1 MRFSLVS
8 LTSGLLL
15 SGAAATFQKQC
26 TDADIV
32 EHTGN
37 PAGTIQVIQNVTTYI
52 SAPNPLSLRALAR
65 RNTAVIYLTDVFG
78 IELLQNKRL
87 ADSFAKAGY
96 LTIAPDMLEGEALPT
111 DLNVPGLN
119 LTEYT
124 LRHGPA
130 NVDPIVAKAVAYAR
144 SRPGITKVAI
154 TGYCFGGKYAF
165 RFLSAGRNVDAGFT
179 AHPSLLVD
187 AEITAITKP
196 IGLALAETDT
206 MLTPARRAE
215 MEVLLQATNKPYQV
229 SLYSGTAH
237 GFGVRAD
244 ITDPEQKFAKEEAFL
259 QAVRWFDNYA

>member
-1 MRFSLVS
+1 MASSCFK
-8 LTSGLLL
+8 TSGKSTPTLTTL
-15 SGAAATFQKQC
+15 SS
-26 TDADIV
+26 
-32 EHTGN
+32 
-37 PAGTIQVIQNVTTYI
+37 P
-52 SAPNPLSLRALAR
+52 S
-65 RNTAVIYLTDVFG
+65 NTHPS
-78 IELLQNKRL
+78 L

-130 NVDPIVAKAVAYAR
+130 NVDPIVAKAVAWAR

-165 RFLSAGRNVDAGFT
+165 RFLSAGRNVDVGFT
-179 AHPSLLVD
+179 AHPSLLLD

-215 MEVLLQATNKPYQV
+215 IEVLLQGTNKPYQV

-259 QAVRWFDNYA
+259 QAVRWFDNFV